1 MTNFIYIFMI
11 ITLIGI
17 GIGIRGFNSEDSDTK
32 TTIKNIPRGLK
43 KVLLIGE
50 NVHKVDMVIL
60 IGTIMYLLFT
70 VGVVGIYLFA
80 NYRLKVHLQYILSGA
95 VLGIL
100 FVEIFIIVSAA
111 YREKR
116 NETKQVHVRE
126 TVYIS
131 HKEKEIVCELF
142 SKYVILSN
150 KCKKDI
156 KGTVYIFPATVFT
169 TIDVDGNIF
178 RKTSNGIEY
187 LSNVGAYKSLAEQ
200 LTNEGYQVI
209 RFETKIIAN
218 RNMTLEELLNKIV
231 DVINEIQ
238 SETGEHPIY
247 FIGHSITCNIL
258 LLLQKKIKPQGLILL
273 FGGGETG
280 KQRIIARRK
289 MDKWGRSRKVKERDI
304 EGEYEKVEKL
314 LEEGNVVVADKELFN
329 KRAEFWIS
337 NMLEIKNP
345 VLCIASETDWNYN
358 GKEIASMVQNPQ
370 ITFKILTDIDA
381 TMRVGFRNHR
391 TANNLTYMGYLN
403 QKGKRKPEE
412 GIDIPWYSEKI
423 GTYIIEYMEANKE

>member
-156 KGTVYIFPATVFT
+156 KGTVYIFS
-169 TIDVDGNIF
+169 GN
-178 RKTSNGIEY
+178 RVY
-187 LSNVGAYKSLAEQ
+187 
-200 LTNEGYQVI
+200 
-209 RFETKIIAN
+209 
-218 RNMTLEELLNKIV
+218 
-231 DVINEIQ
+231 
-238 SETGEHPIY
+238 
-247 FIGHSITCNIL
+247 
-258 LLLQKKIKPQGLILL
+258 
-273 FGGGETG
+273 
-280 KQRIIARRK
+280 
-289 MDKWGRSRKVKERDI
+289 
-304 EGEYEKVEKL
+304 
-314 LEEGNVVVADKELFN
+314 
-329 KRAEFWIS
+329 
-337 NMLEIKNP
+337 
-345 VLCIASETDWNYN
+345 YN
-358 GKEIASMVQNPQ
+358 
-370 ITFKILTDIDA
+370 
-381 TMRVGFRNHR
+381 
-391 TANNLTYMGYLN
+391 
-403 QKGKRKPEE
+403 
-412 GIDIPWYSEKI
+412 
-423 GTYIIEYMEANKE
+423 

>member
-1 MTNFIYIFMI
+1 M
-11 ITLIGI
+11 
-17 GIGIRGFNSEDSDTK
+17 
-32 TTIKNIPRGLK
+32 
-43 KVLLIGE
+43 
-50 NVHKVDMVIL
+50 
-60 IGTIMYLLFT
+60 
-70 VGVVGIYLFA
+70 
-80 NYRLKVHLQYILSGA
+80 
-95 VLGIL
+95 
-100 FVEIFIIVSAA
+100 
-111 YREKR
+111 
-116 NETKQVHVRE
+116 
-126 TVYIS
+126 
-131 HKEKEIVCELF
+131 
-142 SKYVILSN
+142 
-150 KCKKDI
+150 
-156 KGTVYIFPATVFT
+156 
-169 TIDVDGNIF
+169 
-178 RKTSNGIEY
+178 
-187 LSNVGAYKSLAEQ
+187 
-200 LTNEGYQVI
+200 
-209 RFETKIIAN
+209 
-218 RNMTLEELLNKIV
+218 

-337 NMLEIKNP
+337 NMLDIKNP

-358 GKEIASMVQNPQ
+358 GKEIASMVQNPK

-391 TANNLTYMGYLN
+391 AANNLTYMGYLN

>member
-60 IGTIMYLLFT
+60 IGTIMYLLFS

-231 DVINEIQ
+231 DVINVIQ

-258 LLLQKKIKPQGLILL
+258 LLLQPHFLLLITFLLFHILL
-273 FGGGETG
+273 L
-280 KQRIIARRK
+280 
-289 MDKWGRSRKVKERDI
+289 
-304 EGEYEKVEKL
+304 Y
-314 LEEGNVVVADKELFN
+314 LF
-329 KRAEFWIS
+329 
-337 NMLEIKNP
+337 P
-345 VLCIASETDWNYN
+345 
-358 GKEIASMVQNPQ
+358 
-370 ITFKILTDIDA
+370 
-381 TMRVGFRNHR
+381 
-391 TANNLTYMGYLN
+391 
-403 QKGKRKPEE
+403 
-412 GIDIPWYSEKI
+412 
-423 GTYIIEYMEANKE
+423 